1 MVLKGCL
8 GRLFFGPCMHIVVAE
23 EPGILLTNS
32 PGWDFMSEIGLARAG
47 SNEVSRQ
54 HNKSNAWFYCFYQ
67 KCYFLDLSH
76 WLIDSW
82 LMTHDSLTH
91 LTHKTS
97 VLVPRGSSAHDWK
110 LSSRLFSRPHW
121 MPLGLRGCTCICGF
135 LLFWTISLSPHGR
148 FQMPYCTLCSRL
160 FPNIDA
166 CINKGDWRFQ
176 L

>member
-54 HNKSNAWFYCFYQ
+54 NNKSNAWFYCFYQ
-67 KCYFLDLSH
+67 KCYFFRSVSLTH

-82 LMTHDSLTH
+82 LMTHDSWLMTHDSLIH

-97 VLVPRGSSAHDWK
+97 VLYHLSWHIINSLIFTKAWSMQPWIPVISSSWYFLEK
-110 LSSRLFSRPHW
+110 RL
-121 MPLGLRGCTCICGF
+121 
-135 LLFWTISLSPHGR
+135 
-148 FQMPYCTLCSRL
+148 
-160 FPNIDA
+160 
-166 CINKGDWRFQ
+166 
-176 L
+176 

>member
-1 MVLKGCL
+1 MDLKGCL

-54 HNKSNAWFYCFYQ
+54 HNKSNVWFYCFYQ
-67 KCYFLDLSH
+67 KCYFLALSH

-97 VLVPRGSSAHDWK
+97 ILWQINLIPIC
-110 LSSRLFSRPHW
+110 
-121 MPLGLRGCTCICGF
+121 GCTAAQTQRAWVWIPLRRQIWFGVHLQLQSYFIQYPTQDLFF
-135 LLFWTISLSPHGR
+135 LL
-148 FQMPYCTLCSRL
+148 SR
-160 FPNIDA
+160 
-166 CINKGDWRFQ
+166 GD
-176 L
+176 